1 MSPES
6 PKSILI
12 SLANPIF
19 SMGVNTLS
27 SVLKNRQYGVST
39 IYFVP
44 RIKMFQTFESYSKQD
59 YKALVDKC
67 IELNADI
74 VGISVYSGFLQSAV
88 RITEEL
94 RRTKKF
100 FIIWGGIHPTID
112 PESSIKYADI
122 ICRGEGEEAILD
134 LVKAIQ
140 GNKPIEN
147 IDNLWIKRNEMVFK
161 NPVKLKEDLDEIPFP
176 DISNNDKYILNK
188 GRIIPLHRKY
198 SFYSIMTSRGCFFSC
213 SYCSNHEIK
222 NVYDNYRVR
231 RRSVDNVMEEI
242 SFVLRDNPN
251 IRRLYFNDDVFTF
264 DTGWIKEFA
273 RKYKEKIGLPFFCYT
288 HPKLVKEELIK
299 GIKDAG
305 CNLISMGIQGSSAR
319 MREVFNRKTSG
330 EELIKACQIIT
341 KYKFDEFYLDIIFS
355 PFDTRQDRQE
365 GLELL
370 LKLPKPFYV
379 AMHNLT
385 FFPKARITEVAL
397 AKGLISEKD
406 IVSNL
411 SNPPH
416 QLGNYSDI
424 VFTPEG
430 KWWCLYALCG
440 KKFIPNRFIRIS
452 KVIPGMP
459 FVNFLL
465 YKIFEKIQLM
475 FNKRNVFTR

>member
-1 MSPES
+1 MLP
-6 PKSILI
+6 PKTILI
-12 SLANPIF
+12 SFANPIF

-27 SVLKNRQYGVST
+27 AVLKSRQHNVST

-44 RIKMFQTFESYSKQD
+44 RIKMFQTFESYSEQD

-67 IELNADI
+67 IELDPDI
-74 VGISVYSGFLQSAV
+74 IGISVYSGFFQSVV

-94 RRTKKF
+94 KRRKDF
-100 FIIWGGIHPTID
+100 LIIWGGIHPTID
-112 PESSIKYADI
+112 PESSLKHADI
-122 ICRGEGEEAILD
+122 ICRGEGEQAIID
-134 LVKAIQ
+134 LVQALE
-140 GNKPIEN
+140 NKSPTEKIS
-147 IDNLWIKRNEMVFK
+147 NLWIRKKDDIIK
-161 NPVKLKEDLDEIPFP
+161 NPVKLLENLDAIPFP
-176 DISNNDKYILNK
+176 DVGDNNKYILK
-188 GRIIPLHRKY
+188 RGRIIPFYGKY
-198 SFYSIMTSRGCFFSC
+198 SFYSLMTSRGCFFSC
-213 SYCSNHEIK
+213 SYCSNQEIK

-231 RRSVDNVMEEI
+231 RRSVDNVIEEI
-242 SFVLRDNPN
+242 TSVLRDNPN
-251 IRRLYFNDDVFTF
+251 IKRLYFNDDVFTF

-273 RKYKEKIGLPFFCYT
+273 GKYKEKIGLPFFCYT

-397 AKGLISEKD
+397 EKGLISEKD

-416 QLGNYSDI
+416 QLGNYRDI

-452 KVIPGMP
+452 KMIPGMP

-465 YKIFEKIQLM
+465 YKIIEKIQLM

>member
-161 NPVKLKEDLDEIPFP
+161 NQ
-176 DISNNDKYILNK
+176 
-188 GRIIPLHRKY
+188 
-198 SFYSIMTSRGCFFSC
+198 
-213 SYCSNHEIK
+213 
-222 NVYDNYRVR
+222 
-231 RRSVDNVMEEI
+231 
-242 SFVLRDNPN
+242 
-251 IRRLYFNDDVFTF
+251 
-264 DTGWIKEFA
+264 A
-273 RKYKEKIGLPFFCYT
+273 
-288 HPKLVKEELIK
+288 
-299 GIKDAG
+299 
-305 CNLISMGIQGSSAR
+305 
-319 MREVFNRKTSG
+319 
-330 EELIKACQIIT
+330 
-341 KYKFDEFYLDIIFS
+341 
-355 PFDTRQDRQE
+355 
-365 GLELL
+365 
-370 LKLPKPFYV
+370 
-379 AMHNLT
+379 
-385 FFPKARITEVAL
+385 
-397 AKGLISEKD
+397 
-406 IVSNL
+406 
-411 SNPPH
+411 
-416 QLGNYSDI
+416 
-424 VFTPEG
+424 
-430 KWWCLYALCG
+430 
-440 KKFIPNRFIRIS
+440 
-452 KVIPGMP
+452 
-459 FVNFLL
+459 
-465 YKIFEKIQLM
+465 
-475 FNKRNVFTR
+475 